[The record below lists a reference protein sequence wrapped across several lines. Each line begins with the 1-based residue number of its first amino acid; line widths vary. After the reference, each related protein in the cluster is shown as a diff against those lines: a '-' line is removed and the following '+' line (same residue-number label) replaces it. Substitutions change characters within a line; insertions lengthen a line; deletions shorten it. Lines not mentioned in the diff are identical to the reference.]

1 MFWMMTDFGIGG
13 NIDPASN
20 YAANIQG
27 PLGNAPD
34 DPSIWNEASCS

>member
-1 MFWMMTDFGIGG
+1 MFWIMTDFGIGG
-13 NIDPASN
+13 NIDPA